1 MFESLTDKLQSVF
14 DRLASKGKLTEGDVN
29 TAMREVRLA
38 LLEADVNYKVVKDF
52 VEKVKARAIGAEVM
66 QSLTPAQT
74 VVKIVHEELIE
85 LLGKPAPLN
94 TSGQPPAV
102 IMLVGLQGAGK
113 TTMAAK
119 LALRLRKNG
128 QRPLLVAAD
137 IYRPAAIKQL
147 EVLGKQV
154 DVPVHSE
161 GVSLPASTI
170 AKNALKVAREKAYT
184 VVIVDTAGRLQI
196 DDALMQE
203 LEQVRMVT
211 RPADILL
218 VVDAMTGQE
227 AVNVAEGFNTR
238 VPLTGLV
245 MTKIDGDARG
255 GAALSV
261 RQVTGVPIKFLG
273 TGEKLADLEPFE
285 PERLAGRILGMGD
298 VLTLIERAQENISEA
313 DAMAMERKLTEGNF
327 DFEDFLD
334 QLRQIKKLG
343 PLNDLLKMI
352 PGINR
357 VAKEL
362 DPQMAQ
368 DSLKKTEAI
377 INSMTLAERRS
388 PDLLNASR
396 RRRIAAG
403 SGTTVQDVNTL
414 VKQFRDM
421 QKLMKQMGIMGG
433 SKKKK
438 QKGKQGKQGRM
449 PNAPGRGMGEM
460 LPSNFMDMFKN

>member
-14 DRLASKGKLTEGDVN
+14 DRLASKGKLSEGDVN

-38 LLEADVNYKVVKDF
+38 LLEADVNYKVVKEF

-94 TSGQPPAV
+94 TSGQPPTV

-161 GVSLPASTI
+161 GTSLPASTI
-170 AKNALKVAREKAYT
+170 AKNAIKLAREKAYT
-184 VVIVDTAGRLQI
+184 IVIIDTAGRLQI

-203 LEQVRMVT
+203 LEQVRMVA

-227 AVNVAEGFNTR
+227 AVNVAEGFNVR

-334 QLRQIKKLG
+334 QLKQIKKLG

-352 PGINR
+352 PGVNR
-357 VAKEL
+357 MAKEL
-362 DPQMAQ
+362 DPQLAQ
-368 DSLKKTEAI
+368 DGLKRTEAI
-377 INSMTLAERRS
+377 INSMTLAERRN

-396 RRRIAAG
+396 RRRIASG

-421 QKLMKQMGIMGG
+421 QKLMKQMGIMGN

-438 QKGKQGKQGRM
+438 QKGKQGKM
-449 PNAPGRGMGEM
+449 PNMPARGMGEM

>member
-1 MFESLTDKLQSVF
+1 VFESLTDKLQSVF
-14 DRLASKGKLTEGDVN
+14 DRLATKGKLSETDVN
-29 TAMREVRLA
+29 AAMREVRLA

-52 VEKVKARAIGAEVM
+52 VERVKARAVGVEVM
-66 QSLTPAQT
+66 QSLTPAQQ
-74 VVKIVHEELIE
+74 VVKIVHEELID

-94 TSGQPPAV
+94 TSGPPPHV

-119 LALRLRKNG
+119 LALRLKKSG

-147 EVLGKQV
+147 EVLGAQI
-154 DVPVHSE
+154 DVLVYSA
-161 GVSLPASTI
+161 GTQTPASTI
-170 AKNALKVAREKAYT
+170 AKDALKQAREKAFN
-184 VVIVDTAGRLQI
+184 VVIIDTAGRLQI

-227 AVNVAEGFNTR
+227 AVNVAEGFNAR
-238 VPLTGLV
+238 VPLTGLI

-273 TGEKLADLEPFE
+273 TGEKLPDLEPFD

-298 VLTLIERAQENISEA
+298 VLSLIERAQENISEA
-313 DAMAMERKLTEGNF
+313 DAAAMEKRLVEGQF
-327 DFEDFLD
+327 DFEDFLE
-334 QLRQIKKLG
+334 QLKQVKRLG
-343 PLNDLLKMI
+343 PITDILGMI
-352 PGINR
+352 PGMNR
-357 VAKEL
+357 MVKDI
-362 DPQMAQ
+362 DPMLAQ

-377 INSMTLAERRS
+377 INSMTLKERRD

-403 SGTTVQDVNTL
+403 SGTTVQDVNML
-414 VKQFRDM
+414 VKQFREM
-421 QKLMKQMGIMGG
+421 QKMMKQLGIMGRG
-433 SKKKK
+433 KKNKHKK
-438 QKGKQGKQGRM
+438 GRGGM
-449 PNAPGRGMGEM
+449 PNARGGM
-460 LPSNFMDMFKN
+460 LPSGLSDLFGGR